1 MSQATPLDV
10 FVRSTIA
17 RACELGR
24 PDVAPDT
31 PLLDLQIDSLRMVAI
46 VSRVEQEFETR
57 FSPDTILEF
66 FMAEQVEDLI
76 GLMRDSIARSR

>member
-1 MSQATPLDV
+1 
-10 FVRSTIA
+10 
-17 RACELGR
+17 
-24 PDVAPDT
+24 
-31 PLLDLQIDSLRMVAI
+31 MVAI